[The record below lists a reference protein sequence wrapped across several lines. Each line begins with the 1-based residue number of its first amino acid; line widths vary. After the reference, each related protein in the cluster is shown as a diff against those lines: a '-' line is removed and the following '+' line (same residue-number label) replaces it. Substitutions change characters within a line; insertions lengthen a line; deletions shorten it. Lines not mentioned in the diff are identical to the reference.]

1 MDYKRIEENFAKL
14 DRKKDEFDK
23 LFLEKNKDIDKLIEE
38 EWKEL
43 IFDEEIK
50 EMFYPEV
57 LEINNYKIDNK
68 RLHLFHLNGFYSYFI
83 IEEILEDEYF
93 NNKQEA
99 FRFNYKEKHIIYK
112 HRYLELENIDPYLE
126 TQDLLAD
133 NKAKFKYL
141 EEKIEFL
148 NWSKK
153 YKKEIKQLIK
163 NYLNS
168 GEDKDSF
175 FNNEY
180 NIEKYIENIERDIE
194 KLNQIEIG

>member
-1 MDYKRIEENFAKL
+1 MDYKQIEENFAKL
-14 DRKKDEFDK
+14 NRKKDEFNK
-23 LFLEKNKDIDKLIEE
+23 LFLEKNEYIDKLIEE

-57 LEINNYKIDNK
+57 LEIENYKIDNK
-68 RLHLFHLNGFYSYFI
+68 KFHLFYLDGFYSYFI
-83 IEEILEDEYF
+83 IEENPEDDYF
-93 NNKQEA
+93 RKQELL
-99 FRFNYKEKHIIYK
+99 RFNYDEKQIVYE

-126 TQDLLAD
+126 TQDILVN

-141 EEKIEFL
+141 GEKINFL
-148 NWSKK
+148 NWTKNHKK
-153 YKKEIKQLIK
+153 DVKEIIK
-163 NYLNS
+163 DYLNS
-168 GEDKDSF
+168 GDDKGRF

-180 NIEKYIENIERDIE
+180 SVEKDIENIERDIE